1 MPKIIIVCGAG
12 GKTSYINKLSKKY
25 KDKNVVITTTA
36 KIFKPDKYI
45 ETIDSYSFDND
56 NIIVLGKE
64 YDEKKLMYAKDDE
77 LIKAINFAD
86 VIIIESDSIYDEI
99 INKEFENK
107 DYYAFLESFD
117 IFNMLKYFY
126 YSHKNIGCMFTE
138 ERPSNPA
145 VFSYKYIN
153 DILSKFLSFY
163 FHHI

>member
-86 VIIIESDSIYDEI
+86 VIIIEADSIYDEI

-107 DYYAFLESFD
+107 DYYAFYNYNEGINSSIKLGLNEALNLNADPFAFFVCD
-117 IFNMLKYFY
+117 MIF
-126 YSHKNIGCMFTE
+126 
-138 ERPSNPA
+138 
-145 VFSYKYIN
+145 
-153 DILSKFLSFY
+153 
-163 FHHI
+163 